1 MKRIALLIKQT
12 PFVEDDNFLR
22 FLPALKQH
30 GYSVDLLSVDSLRLN
45 NNQVEAAGSL
55 DVPLLSAGDK
65 WPAPEF
71 QVLDH
76 DLVWLLG
83 LGERATFL
91 DKFQLLQV
99 VSRATR
105 LINSPDAIMHLKSK
119 YLLAAQNEFQVPETF
134 ADTSADHLADIISNK
149 GGDWILKPPAGSLG
163 QDVYRVSSDDKNIHE
178 LLERIFA
185 GSTGYAML
193 QRYLP
198 EIEQGEKRVLMAGGK
213 VISQYRRMTESGQTT
228 NLAQGATAEACELTR
243 EEQALCERLAGYLLK
258 EGAWF
263 CGVDLAFPWLIE
275 VNVINPGGIVT
286 IDGLTGRDW
295 SPEVVDAVLAAL
307 P

>member
-1 MKRIALLIKQT
+1 MKRIALLIKET

-22 FLPALKQH
+22 FLPALKER
-30 GYSVDLLSVDSLRLN
+30 GYGVDILFVDTLRLSN
-45 NNQVEAAGSL
+45 NRVEASGCL
-55 DVPLLSAGDK
+55 DVSHLAKGDP
-65 WPAPEF
+65 WPTSMSK
-71 QVLDH
+71 VLDH
-76 DLVWLLG
+76 DLIWLLG

-91 DKFQLLQV
+91 DKFQLLYV
-99 VSRATR
+99 VSRTMT
-105 LINSPDAIMHLKSK
+105 LINSTDAIMHLKSK
-119 YLLAAQNEFQVPETF
+119 YLLAAQDVFQVPETF
-134 ADTSADHLADIISNK
+134 ADTKADHLADIITRK

-163 QDVYRVSSDDKNIHE
+163 QDVYRVRSDDKNIHD
-178 LLERIFA
+178 LMERIFK

-198 EIEQGEKRVLMAGGK
+198 EIEQGEKRVLMAGGR
-213 VISQYRRMTESGQTT
+213 VISQYRRLAESGQTT
-228 NLAQGATAEACELTR
+228 NLAQGAIAEACALSG
-243 EEQALCERLAGYLLK
+243 EEQALCERLAGYLMR
-258 EGAWF
+258 EGGWF

-295 SPEVVDAVLAAL
+295 SPEVVNSVLANM